1 MKYLA
6 IFSAAIL
13 VACTVTPA
21 VIKTEESELPT
32 PPPTETL
39 ESKGQRESVS
49 GKTGVKPKS
58 SNLLPCANINTGD
71 LKEDIKA
78 KLDCLSRYK

>member
-21 VIKTEESELPT
+21 VIKTEESELPAS
-32 PPPTETL
+32 PPTEIL
-39 ESKGQRESVS
+39 ESKDQRESVS

-58 SNLLPCANINTGD
+58 SNPLPCADINTGD